1 MTDQWSLDPTYL
13 AGRGGEPMGSLTGH
27 EDPPGLERLEAQLD
41 YCALPG
47 RRQRFDAHLN
57 PLVAAAADLLSEV
70 VRLADTTEASD
81 IEALNHFLTDQVKVF
96 ELRAAQ
102 QRVPGEQAVAA
113 RYVLCTV
120 LDETILDTP
129 WGSASEWSRMSL
141 LSRFHKETVGGEKFF
156 RLLERLS
163 VNPSRHLHMLEL
175 MYLCLALGFEGKYRA
190 IPRGSVE
197 LDEIREGL
205 FRQIRHLR
213 GEIARELSPQWQALD
228 APRSG
233 ALRIVP
239 RWQLWLVTGVCL
251 AAMYTG
257 FAWVLGKHRD
267 SVLGPFQQ
275 TITAEPARRT

>member
-1 MTDQWSLDPTYL
+1 MTDRWSLDPTYL
-13 AGRGGEPMGSLTGH
+13 AGRGAAPMGSLTGH
-27 EDPPGLERLEAQLD
+27 DDPPGLERLEAQLD
-41 YCALPG
+41 HCALPG
-47 RRQRFDAHLN
+47 LREFPDAHLN

-70 VRLADTTEASD
+70 VRLATADASD
-81 IEALNHFLTDQVKVF
+81 VEALNSFLVDQVKVF

-120 LDETILDTP
+120 LDETILGTP
-129 WGSASEWSRMSL
+129 WGGASEWSRMSL
-141 LSRFHKETVGGEKFF
+141 LSRFHKETVGGDKFF

-163 VNPSRHLHMLEL
+163 THPARHLHMLEL

-190 IPRGSVE
+190 IPRGAVE

-213 GEIARELSPQWQALD
+213 GEVARELSPQWQALD
-228 APRSG
+228 APRDST
-233 ALRIVP
+233 LRMVP
-239 RWQLWLVTGVCL
+239 RWQLCLLTAICL

-257 FAWVLGKHRD
+257 FAMVLGKHRD
-267 SVLGPFQQ
+267 LVLKPFQQ
-275 TITAEPARRT
+275 TVAVEPDRRT